1 MIALAMCGRFDDCET
16 FDRTVTIVQRVNTM
30 STVRPHLV
38 SIYEELL
45 RGISDPQLSA
55 AVQRLIAD
63 SRGRPTWLY
72 QRMRRWRRKAGASRL
87 EAVMEQAVLSVS
99 GARPLSQDSPALA
112 PGTMR

>member
-1 MIALAMCGRFDDCET
+1 MIALALCGRLDDCET
-16 FDRTVTIVQRVNTM
+16 FDRTVTIVQRVNAM

-87 EAVMEQAVLSVS
+87 RRLWN
-99 GARPLSQDSPALA
+99 RLF
-112 PGTMR
+112 